1 MSGNIEGQK
10 KGAVAAMK
18 IIKKILYGILV
29 FFILCCGVIILCAV
43 KPELSSQIAD
53 TLKLNENEYYLSPVP
68 GNGAGYIDDMGNE
81 QNPDVTFSEESEGN
95 EGPDFGTP
103 SAVPVSNV
111 SGLDM
116 DDPQNAGVEIDPATY
131 GIIVPPGVAG
141 KSGYQP
147 IQDESSE
154 IDDEEA
160 EEIQEELGV
169 GETGDGLT
177 FDLWFYPY
185 YAMLDDTGQHLYRQ
199 IYANAMAL
207 NESFAP
213 IETISAGGL
222 RNVFA
227 AVYNDHPELFWMD
240 TAYACKFKR
249 SGECVEIDL
258 QFNSTAGN
266 LSQSKSIFEAKVKEI
281 TDGAQGLGSN
291 YEKEKYVHDSLVAGI
306 DYVASAP
313 MNQSAYS
320 ALVNGK
326 TVCAGYARAFQYI
339 LQQLG
344 IPCYY
349 CTGYAGESHAW
360 NIVALEDG
368 YYNVDVTWDD
378 TGAGTYDY
386 FNKSDGDYASNHL
399 RQDLSVN
406 LPPCNGAVYRNLEA
420 PSEEENEGEEDV
432 RTDLRR
438 SLEELGL
445 SAEGSLKTL
454 DEYYNDCYQ
463 KVVDGG
469 KGRFSFHN
477 VISGQVLFN
486 NVYSAYQTD
495 DYRKGYMDKA
505 ISELG
510 ASTYR
515 IDWAIEELQGGY
527 YLVTHDMTI
536 Q

>member
-1 MSGNIEGQK
+1 
-10 KGAVAAMK
+10 MK
-18 IIKKILYGILV
+18 ILKTILYGILV
-29 FFILCCGVIILCAV
+29 FFILCCGIIVLCAV
-43 KPELSSQIAD
+43 KPEMSTQIANV
-53 TLKLNENEYYLSPVP
+53 LKINENEDYALSPVP
-68 GNGAGYIDDMGNE
+68 GNRSSQSVENTENE
-81 QNPDVTFSEESEGN
+81 QIADVILPEETEESEW
-95 EGPDFGTP
+95 PDYGTTSP
-103 SAVPVSNV
+103 VPVSNI
-111 SGLDM
+111 SGQNTDE
-116 DDPQNAGVEIDPATY
+116 PQNADMQIDPATY
-131 GIIVPPGVAG
+131 GIIVPPGVEG
-141 KSGYQP
+141 RSGYQP
-147 IQDESSE
+147 VREESSE
-154 IDDEEA
+154 IDDAEA
-160 EEIQEELGV
+160 EEIQKELGV

-185 YAMLDDTGQHLYRQ
+185 YAMLDEPGQHLYRQ
-199 IYANAMAL
+199 IYANALAL
-207 NESFAP
+207 NDSFAP
-213 IETISAGGL
+213 VEDIPASGL

-258 QFNSTAGN
+258 QFNSTSGN
-266 LSQSKSIFEAKVKEI
+266 LSKSKSTFEEKVKEI
-281 TDGAQGLGSN
+281 TDGAQELENN
-291 YEKEKYVHDSLVAGI
+291 YEKEKYVHDSLVANI

-378 TGAGTYDY
+378 AGSGTYHY
-386 FNKSDGDYASNHL
+386 FNKSDRDYAGNHL
-399 RQDLSVN
+399 RQELSVN
-406 LPPCNGAVYRNLEA
+406 LPPCNGEVYRNLEA
-420 PSEEENEGEEDV
+420 SSDDNKEDNGSN
-432 RTDLRR
+432 DSRR

-445 SAEGSLKTL
+445 SVDACLKTL
-454 DEYYNDCYQ
+454 DEYYNDCYE
-463 KVVDGG
+463 KLKANG
-469 KGRFSFHN
+469 KGRCSFHN

-495 DYRKGYMDKA
+495 EYKKGYMDKA
-505 ISELG
+505 MLDLE
-510 ASTYR
+510 AATFR
-515 IDWAIEELQGGY
+515 IDWTIEELKGGY
-527 YLVTHDMTI
+527 YLVTHDVTI

>member
-1 MSGNIEGQK
+1 
-10 KGAVAAMK
+10 MK
-18 IIKKILYGILV
+18 ILKTILYGILV
-29 FFILCCGVIILCAV
+29 FFILCCGIIVLCAV
-43 KPELSSQIAD
+43 KPEMSTQIANA
-53 TLKLNENEYYLSPVP
+53 LKINENEDYALSPVP
-68 GNGAGYIDDMGNE
+68 GNRSGQSVENTENE
-81 QNPDVTFSEESEGN
+81 QIADVILPEETEGSEWPDY
-95 EGPDFGTP
+95 GTTSP
-103 SAVPVSNV
+103 VPVSNI
-111 SGLDM
+111 SGQNTDE
-116 DDPQNAGVEIDPATY
+116 PQNADMQIDPATY
-131 GIIVPPGVAG
+131 GIIVPPGVEG
-141 KSGYQP
+141 RSGYQP
-147 IQDESSE
+147 VQEESSE
-154 IDDEEA
+154 IDDAEA
-160 EEIQEELGV
+160 EEIQKELGV

-185 YAMLDDTGQHLYRQ
+185 YAMLDEPGQHLYRQ
-199 IYANAMAL
+199 IYANALAL
-207 NESFAP
+207 NDSFAP
-213 IETISAGGL
+213 VEDIPASGL

-258 QFNSTAGN
+258 QFNSTSGN
-266 LSQSKSIFEAKVKEI
+266 LSKSKSTFEEKVKEI
-281 TDGAQGLGSN
+281 TDGAQELENN
-291 YEKEKYVHDSLVAGI
+291 YEKEKYVHDSLVANI

-378 TGAGTYDY
+378 AGSGTYHY
-386 FNKSDGDYASNHL
+386 FNKSDRDYAGNHL
-399 RQDLSVN
+399 RQELSVN
-406 LPPCNGAVYRNLEA
+406 LPPCNGEVYRNLEA
-420 PSEEENEGEEDV
+420 SSDDNKEDNGSN
-432 RTDLRR
+432 DSRR

-445 SAEGSLKTL
+445 SADTCLKTL
-454 DEYYNDCYQ
+454 DEYYNDCYE
-463 KVVDGG
+463 KLKANG
-469 KGRFSFHN
+469 KGRCSFHN

-495 DYRKGYMDKA
+495 EYRKGYMDKA
-505 ISELG
+505 MLDLG
-510 ASTYR
+510 AATFR
-515 IDWAIEELQGGY
+515 IDWTIEELKGGY
-527 YLVTHDMTI
+527 YLVTHDVTI

>member
-1 MSGNIEGQK
+1 
-10 KGAVAAMK
+10 MK
-18 IIKKILYGILV
+18 ILKTILYGILV
-29 FFILCCGVIILCAV
+29 FFILCCGIIVLCAV
-43 KPELSSQIAD
+43 KPEMSTQIANA
-53 TLKLNENEYYLSPVP
+53 LKINENEDYALSPVP
-68 GNGAGYIDDMGNE
+68 GNRSSQSVENTENE
-81 QNPDVTFSEESEGN
+81 QIADVILPEETEESEW
-95 EGPDFGTP
+95 PDYGTTSP
-103 SAVPVSNV
+103 VPVSNI
-111 SGLDM
+111 SGQNTDE
-116 DDPQNAGVEIDPATY
+116 PQNADMQIDPATY
-131 GIIVPPGVAG
+131 GIIVPPGVEG
-141 KSGYQP
+141 RSGYQP
-147 IQDESSE
+147 VQEESSE
-154 IDDEEA
+154 IDDAEA
-160 EEIQEELGV
+160 EEIQKELGV

-185 YAMLDDTGQHLYRQ
+185 YAMLDEPGRHLYRQ
-199 IYANAMAL
+199 IYANALAL
-207 NESFAP
+207 NDSFAP
-213 IETISAGGL
+213 VEDIPASGL

-258 QFNSTAGN
+258 QFNSTSGN
-266 LSQSKSIFEAKVKEI
+266 LSKSKSTFEEKVKEI
-281 TDGAQGLGSN
+281 TDGAQELENN
-291 YEKEKYVHDSLVAGI
+291 YEKEKYVHDSLVANI

-378 TGAGTYDY
+378 AGSGTYHY
-386 FNKSDGDYASNHL
+386 FNKSDRDYAGNHL
-399 RQDLSVN
+399 RQELSVN
-406 LPPCNGAVYRNLEA
+406 LPPCNGEVYRNLEA
-420 PSEEENEGEEDV
+420 SSDDNKEDNGSN
-432 RTDLRR
+432 DSRR

-445 SAEGSLKTL
+445 SADACLKTL
-454 DEYYNDCYQ
+454 DEYYNDCYE
-463 KVVDGG
+463 KLKANG
-469 KGRFSFHN
+469 KGRCSFHN

-495 DYRKGYMDKA
+495 EYKKGYMDKA
-505 ISELG
+505 MLDLE
-510 ASTYR
+510 AATFR
-515 IDWAIEELQGGY
+515 IDWTIEELKGGY
-527 YLVTHDMTI
+527 YLVTHDVTI

>member
-1 MSGNIEGQK
+1 M
-10 KGAVAAMK
+10 VTAMN

-29 FFILCCGVIILCAV
+29 FFILCCGVIVLCAV
-43 KPELSSQIAD
+43 NPEMSTKIAD
-53 TLKLNENEYYLSPVP
+53 ALKLNENEDYALSPVP
-68 GNGAGYIDDMGNE
+68 GNGVE
-81 QNPDVTFSEESEGN
+81 QSIADTGEEKITDVIETEEPEGDSRPDYGTTSALPVLNASDAESESTQG
-95 EGPDFGTP
+95 
-103 SAVPVSNV
+103 
-111 SGLDM
+111 
-116 DDPQNAGVEIDPATY
+116 AGVQIDPATY

-141 KSGYQP
+141 RSGYQP

-154 IDDEEA
+154 IDDDEA
-160 EEIQEELGV
+160 EEIQSELGV

-185 YAMLDDTGQHLYRQ
+185 YAMLDETGQHLYRQ

-213 IETISAGGL
+213 IENISAGGL
-222 RNVFA
+222 KNVFA

-258 QFNSTAGN
+258 QFNSTSGN
-266 LSQSKSIFEAKVKEI
+266 LSKSKSTFEAKVKEI
-281 TDGAQGLGSN
+281 TDGAQGLESN
-291 YEKEKYVHDSLVAGI
+291 YEKEKYVHDSLVANV
-306 DYVASAP
+306 DYVSSAP

-360 NIVALEDG
+360 NIVALDDG

-378 TGAGTYDY
+378 SGSGSYDY
-386 FNKSDGDYASNHL
+386 FNKSDGDYATNHL

-406 LPPCNGAVYRNLEA
+406 LPPCNGVVFRNLEA
-420 PSEEENEGEEDV
+420 SSDDNKDDNEGS
-432 RTDLRR
+432 TDLRR

-445 SAEGSLKTL
+445 SADSCLKTL
-454 DEYYNDCYQ
+454 DEYYNDCYK

-477 VISGQVLFN
+477 VINGQVLFN
-486 NVYSAYQTD
+486 NVYTAYQTEE
-495 DYRKGYMDKA
+495 YKTGYMDKA
-505 ISELG
+505 MSELE

-515 IDWAIEELQGGY
+515 IDWSIEELKGGY
-527 YLVTHDMTI
+527 YLVTHDVTI

>member
-1 MSGNIEGQK
+1 
-10 KGAVAAMK
+10 MK
-18 IIKKILYGILV
+18 IIKTILYGILV
-29 FFILCCGVIILCAV
+29 FFILCCGVIVLCAV
-43 KPELSSQIAD
+43 NPEMSTRIAGV
-53 TLKLNENEYYLSPVP
+53 LKLNENEDYALSPVP
-68 GNGAGYIDDMGNE
+68 GNNVEQGAADREDE
-81 QNPDVTFSEESEGN
+81 PVTDVILPEEGEEEGQP
-95 EGPDFGTP
+95 GHGTT
-103 SAVPVSNV
+103 SAMPVSNV
-111 SGLDM
+111 SSQDTEET
-116 DDPQNAGVEIDPATY
+116 QNADVQIDPATY

-141 KSGYQP
+141 RSGYQP

-160 EEIQEELGV
+160 EEIQSELGV

-185 YAMLDDTGQHLYRQ
+185 YAMLDETGQHLYRQ
-199 IYANAMAL
+199 IYANALAL

-213 IETISAGGL
+213 VENISAGGIK
-222 RNVFA
+222 NVFA

-249 SGECVEIDL
+249 DGECVEIDL

-266 LSQSKSIFEAKVKEI
+266 LSKSKSTFEAKVKEI
-281 TDGAQGLGSN
+281 TDGAQALESN
-291 YEKEKYVHDSLVAGI
+291 YEKEKYVHDSLVANV
-306 DYVASAP
+306 DYAASAP

-360 NIVALEDG
+360 NIVALDYG

-378 TGAGTYDY
+378 SGSGSYEY
-386 FNKSDGDYASNHL
+386 FNKSDGDYATNHL

-406 LPPCNGAVYRNLEA
+406 LPPCNGVVFRNLEA
-420 PSEEENEGEEDV
+420 SSDDNKDDNDGSN
-432 RTDLRR
+432 DLRR
-438 SLEELGL
+438 SLEDLGL
-445 SAEGSLKTL
+445 SADGNLKTL
-454 DEYYNDCYQ
+454 DEYYNDCYK

-477 VISGQVLFN
+477 IINGQVLFN

-495 DYRKGYMDKA
+495 EYKKGYMDKA
-505 ISELG
+505 MSELG

-515 IDWAIEELQGGY
+515 VDWTIEELKGGY
-527 YLVTHDMTI
+527 YLITHDVTI